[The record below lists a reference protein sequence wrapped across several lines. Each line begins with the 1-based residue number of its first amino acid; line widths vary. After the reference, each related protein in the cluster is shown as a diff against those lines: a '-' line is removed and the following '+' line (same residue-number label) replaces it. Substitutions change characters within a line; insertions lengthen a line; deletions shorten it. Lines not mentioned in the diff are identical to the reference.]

1 MVSYFALKLF
11 CGFFIQAKMF
21 VPSNRRKNGR
31 KIWKTILHILTSFC
45 GTTGVRV
52 GRADIVKFISQ
63 YNNDGYKIYL

>member
-11 CGFFIQAKMF
+11 CGFLLKHKFLYLRTGGKMGEKYGKRF
-21 VPSNRRKNGR
+21 YIFLPV
-31 KIWKTILHILTSFC
+31 FC
-45 GTTGVRV
+45 GTKGVRE